1 MTSQVPADLSG
12 VREELDLILRSRAFR
27 DRETLQNLLDY
38 LVRRTLDGTADAL
51 KEYVIGVDVFGKP
64 DGYDP
69 QTDPSVRVQ
78 IGRLR
83 RKLEEYYLAEG
94 ASDPLVLQLPKRH
107 FAISFEPRVV
117 TNAPAGEP
125 VPGDIESPP
134 EPVLDQS
141 PRSIPWV
148 RVAHAAITLLLAGL
162 VMLLLTRGTTTRTP
176 STSDAEAEIW
186 KPFLEGSRPV
196 VMSLG
201 TLLFYQYP
209 GGMVRDPELDRLTA
223 PQRQPRLDELQR
235 MLHAPEPLKPDL
247 IYTGVGQATAAFLL
261 AKEFD
266 RLKVP
271 LDLVRSTVLSWDEIA
286 KHNVIFVGSAKLNS
300 QLREIPVTWAFRVEG
315 SRILNLHPKPT
326 EESSYGP
333 DSSLISLF
341 PGLHGQGEIL
351 VVESGSTTGV
361 WAAAQFLTDPGYARE
376 MVAHLR
382 QPNGRIPRHYQVV
395 LKSQIAA
402 DVPIQIRYVTHRTL

>member
-1 MTSQVPADLSG
+1 MTSQVPADVPA
-12 VREELDLILRSRAFR
+12 VRDELNRILCSRAFR
-27 DRETLQNLLDY
+27 DRETMQHLLDY
-38 LVRRTLDGTADAL
+38 LVQRTLDGSAEGL

-64 DGYDP
+64 EGYDP

-83 RKLEEYYLAEG
+83 RKLDEYYLAEG
-94 ASDPLVLQLPKRH
+94 ASDRLILHLPKRH
-107 FAISFEPRVV
+107 FAISLEPREAVV
-117 TNAPAGEP
+117 AVED
-125 VPGDIESPP
+125 VPHEAARRVPWLWVVHATVTI
-134 EPVLDQS
+134 VL
-141 PRSIPWV
+141 
-148 RVAHAAITLLLAGL
+148 AAVVIYLLA
-162 VMLLLTRGTTTRTP
+162 RSSP
-176 STSDAEAEIW
+176 SPATIVSSEEAAIW
-186 KPFLEGSRPV
+186 KPFLGSSRPA

-209 GGMVRDPELDRLTA
+209 GGMVRDPDLDQRTPA
-223 PQRQPRLDELQR
+223 ERQPRLDELQKLLR
-235 MLHAPEPLKPDL
+235 TPQPLKPDL

-266 RLKVP
+266 RLKIP
-271 LDLVRSTVLSWDEIA
+271 LDLVRSNVLSWDEIA
-286 KHNVIFVGSAKLNS
+286 KQNVIFVGSAKLNS

-315 SRILNLHPKPT
+315 ARIVNLRPGPG
-326 EESSYGP
+326 EANDYGP
-333 DSSLISLF
+333 DCSLISLF

-361 WAAAQFLTDPGYARE
+361 WAAAEFLTDPGYARE

-382 QPNGRIPRHYQVV
+382 QRDGSLPRHYQLV

-402 DVPIQIRYVTHRTL
+402 DVPIQIGYVTHRVL